1 MHHYGQGHGKGSLK
15 PSSTSTTSTSSSG
28 RASKPGEDASGAAA
42 DLVDSDDDDLLDETT
57 VAEGTVAAGVGVQG
71 AQPPLQRVAGQTAR
85 TARAQQKRAQEIEQA
100 EQAHQSLVSKG
111 ATLAGVVVGG
121 VVIGA
126 LTAGVGLVP
135 YLGLVG
141 TAAVVSGGAVA
152 YTAAQAPSSRVLLAA
167 ETEVRSVLG
176 CGSLALGKEAWVGI
190 RECVHLHKH
199 WSRPVRFITIPIKR
213 TSQSE
218 ALRWKGALELQVA
231 VLEGRRPP
239 PPPEIDLQVRAYT
252 EYV

>member
-1 MHHYGQGHGKGSLK
+1 MHHYGHGHGKGSLK
-15 PSSTSTTSTSSSG
+15 PSSTATSSGGSSSS
-28 RASKPGEDASGAAA
+28 RNKPGEETGAAE
-42 DLVDSDDDDLLDETT
+42 LVVDSDDEDDDAT
-57 VAEGTVAAGVGVQG
+57 VDDAVAAADGKAVAATGATGPG

-111 ATLAGVVVGG
+111 AALAGVVVGG

-167 ETEVRSVLG
+167 ETEVGGSVG
-176 CGSLALGKEAWVGI
+176 
-190 RECVHLHKH
+190 
-199 WSRPVRFITIPIKR
+199 FIHVYI
-213 TSQSE
+213 
-218 ALRWKGALELQVA
+218 
-231 VLEGRRPP
+231 
-239 PPPEIDLQVRAYT
+239 
-252 EYV
+252 